1 MANFLIDLFKKAT
14 KPDGYRTADAP
25 TKYNDNIAALN
36 ATNQAA
42 PTTSKLAKA
51 QVNTATLSGNPIT
64 PGK

>member
-1 MANFLIDLFKKAT
+1 MTNFLIDLFKKAQ
-14 KPDGYRTADAP
+14 KSDGLRTADAP

-36 ATNQAA
+36 ATDQSA

-51 QVNTATLSGNPIT
+51 QVNAPVSSGNSTI